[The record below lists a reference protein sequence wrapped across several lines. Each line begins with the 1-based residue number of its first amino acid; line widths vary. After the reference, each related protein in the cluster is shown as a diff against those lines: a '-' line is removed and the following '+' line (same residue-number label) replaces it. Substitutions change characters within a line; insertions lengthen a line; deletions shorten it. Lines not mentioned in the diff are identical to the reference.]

1 VTTQS
6 LFQEIGEELEEI
18 PGVVSSLS
26 QPIKFRMA
34 ELLEG
39 IGVRS
44 DVGIKLFGDD
54 LDVLQREA
62 QKVANVVRAVRGA
75 EDVRVQQVAGLPVL
89 QLTVDREKVARY
101 GINVGDVQEVIETA
115 IAGTEA
121 TTVLEGFMRFDLV
134 VRFPPELRRDAD
146 ALGGLLVQSPDGTSV
161 PLGQLT
167 RMVSEEGPAEVSREN
182 GQRRITVEANVRG
195 RDLGSFVGE
204 AQARV
209 ERDVSL
215 TPGYRLE
222 WGGTFEQLESGR
234 RRLMVVVPLTFLVIF
249 LLLFVTFNSLRQA
262 GLVFTGIPFAVT
274 GGILALLLRGMNFS
288 MSAGVGFIALFGVA
302 VLNGVVMVSF
312 INQLREAGKP
322 LRDAVLEGAETRFRP
337 VLMTATVASLG
348 FIPMALSTGTG
359 AEVQRPL
366 ATVVIGGLIT
376 STLLTLL
383 VLPTLYAW
391 FERDRSSA

>member
-1 VTTQS
+1 
-6 LFQEIGEELEEI
+6 
-18 PGVVSSLS
+18 
-26 QPIKFRMA
+26 
-34 ELLEG
+34 
-39 IGVRS
+39 
-44 DVGIKLFGDD
+44 
-54 LDVLQREA
+54 
-62 QKVANVVRAVRGA
+62 
-75 EDVRVQQVAGLPVL
+75 
-89 QLTVDREKVARY
+89 
-101 GINVGDVQEVIETA
+101 
-115 IAGTEA
+115 
-121 TTVLEGFMRFDLV
+121 MRFDLV
-134 VRFPPELRRDAD
+134 VRFPPELRRDAES
-146 ALGGLLVQSPDGTSV
+146 LGSLLVQSPDGTSV

-167 RMVSEEGPAEVSREN
+167 KMVSEEGPAEVSREN

-204 AQARV
+204 ARARV
-209 ERDVSL
+209 DREVSL

-234 RRLMVVVPLTFLVIF
+234 QRLMVVVPLTFLVIF

-312 INQLREAGKP
+312 INQLRESGKSV
-322 LRDAVLEGAETRFRP
+322 RDAVLEGAETRFRP

-391 FERDRSSA
+391 FERDRSSTEASRHRRSVHKQ